1 MGKIVNISGD
11 DNDEQEF
18 EEDEEY
24 GGKYK
29 AFTNK
34 IKQQQQAKT
43 VQPPSGTKKGAKQV
57 EGIYEMDDYVV

>member
-1 MGKIVNISGD
+1 VTNQGRAGIGKVVNISGD

-18 EEDEEY
+18 EEDDEY

-34 IKQQQQAKT
+34 IKQ
-43 VQPPSGTKKGAKQV
+43 
-57 EGIYEMDDYVV
+57 

>member
-1 MGKIVNISGD
+1 VVNISGD
-11 DNDEQEF
+11 DNDQEF
-18 EEDEEY
+18 EEDDEY

-43 VQPPSGTKKGAKQV
+43 LQ
-57 EGIYEMDDYVV
+57 